1 MDFLKKVVGFI
12 KTNYQKQWFMWV
24 SLIFFCPL
32 GIFLMFKY
40 NQKFSKRTKII
51 IAVIAV
57 IFIIGV
63 LASGEPEVSET
74 PDNNS
79 STQQTT
85 QTESETDKKEDEN
98 FFTADKDQKDTDSIK
113 KDFGIETTDK
123 LRELGFTVEEA
134 TSIYNIF
141 VKIGVNQI
149 SDVQKGA
156 GTGIDNLQSFVAIA
170 NNDKQL
176 KFYFTVENR
185 QLYYAGFRDA
195 ALYDSTE
202 GGVLKNIG
210 DVHIPKTDVDAN
222 TYSQLQVMS
231 QNIVKQYLKY
241 PNTAKFPWLDGWG
254 VGRSDDNYRISGK
267 VTAKNGFGVESE
279 MTFSVYFL
287 KTNDTFTVEAVVIDG
302 QRVK

>member
-1 MDFLKKVVGFI
+1 MDFIKKVFNFI
-12 KTNYQKQWFMWV
+12 KNNYKKQWFMWV
-24 SLIFFCPL
+24 SLVLFCPL

-40 NQKFSKRTKII
+40 NEKLSKRAKII
-51 IAVIAV
+51 IAIIAV
-57 IFIIGV
+57 IFTIGV
-63 LASGEPEVSET
+63 LASGEPEVTET
-74 PDNNS
+74 PDTNS
-79 STQQTT
+79 SSQETT
-85 QTESETDKKEDEN
+85 QTDDNDDKKEDDG
-98 FFTADKDQKDTDSIK
+98 FFTADKDQKETDSIK
-113 KDFGIETTDK
+113 KDFGVETTDK

-149 SDVQKGA
+149 SEVQKGA

-170 NNDKQL
+170 NNDKKL

-185 QLYYAGFRDA
+185 ELYYAGFRDA
-195 ALYDSTE
+195 DLYDSTK

-210 DVHIPKTDVDAN
+210 DVHIPETEVDAS

-267 VTAKNGFGVESE
+267 VTAKNAFGVESE
-279 MTFSVYFL
+279 MSFSVYFL
-287 KTNDTFTVEAVVIDG
+287 KTNDKFEVDAVVIDG